1 MMFSFKG
8 SQEQAVATEA
18 AFVDSKCDFV
28 VDALGR
34 IFTCFARWKREGHK
48 MVVNGLDGSGWFWL
62 ALHE

>member
-34 IFTCFARWKREGHK
+34 IVICFVRWKREGNK
-48 MVVNGLDGSGWFWL
+48 MAVNGFDGNG
-62 ALHE
+62 